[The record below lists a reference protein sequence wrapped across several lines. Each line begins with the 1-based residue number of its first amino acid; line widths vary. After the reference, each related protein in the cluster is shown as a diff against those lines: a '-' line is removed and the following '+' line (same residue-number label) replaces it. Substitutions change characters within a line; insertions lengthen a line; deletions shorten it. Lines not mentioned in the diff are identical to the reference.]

1 MQFSHPSFAF
11 TALAVFLLPAIAPAA
26 DRHQTTDDLTAESD
40 KVVLGTVSVK
50 SSRWGAD
57 SRIYTDLVI
66 TPDVTIKGQEEG
78 PVMSRRWAA

>member
-1 MQFSHPSFAF
+1 
-11 TALAVFLLPAIAPAA
+11 VIAPAA
-26 DRHQTTDDLTAESD
+26 SRHQTTDDLTAESD